1 MLGHISHLRRT
12 LPGITLFLLCGL
24 LCPCVSAQ
32 ERLLP
37 EERKLPFGMLRSDT
51 FGAGWTADGLA
62 NLEIGRFI
70 GRIIDYRFLSDH
82 TGTFSA
88 VELYFIFRTIC
99 DGCYADGDGD
109 IIQIQIRKDDG
120 SPLHLPLSTVLGS
133 TIVQNPFLLW
143 NRLVSFSPSFSLKAG
158 SLYHI
163 VFSNLS
169 SDPVHNYVSINDI
182 YTSVSGSNLQ
192 PATTDTNLA
201 VLLKNAGAA
210 WQINTHHVPI
220 FSLYFD
226 DGFRQGQGYID
237 VRHNSMQV
245 SGSAQVAEVFTVMDA
260 NHTVSSL
267 AVRLD
272 PLSSTG
278 NVQVVLA
285 NALGQPLE
293 TGSFSFSGAN
303 QYSYAWM
310 SYSFPPITLTL
321 GSTYYILLSAQNGGQ
336 FQLSPME
343 QGASFGFLTE
353 NFFSSECEVPSGAIW
368 VGCLGQ
374 TNLDLP
380 FYFR

>member
-1 MLGHISHLRRT
+1 MLGHFSRVRRT
-12 LPGITLFLLCGL
+12 LPAITLFTALSGL
-24 LCPCVSAQ
+24 LSPSVLAQ
-32 ERLLP
+32 
-37 EERKLPFGMLRSDT
+37 KQLPFGMLRSDT

-70 GRIIDYRFLSDH
+70 GRAIDYRFLSDH
-82 TGTFSA
+82 TGTFSGL
-88 VELYFIFRTIC
+88 ELYFVFRTIC
-99 DGCYADGDGD
+99 DGCYADGDGG
-109 IIQIQIRKDDG
+109 IIQIQIRTDDG
-120 SPLHLPLSTVLGS
+120 SPAHLPSNTVLGS
-133 TIVQNPFLLW
+133 TILQNPFLQW
-143 NRLVSFSPSFSLKAG
+143 NRLVGFSPSVSLKAG

-163 VFSNLS
+163 VFTNLS

-201 VLLKNAGAA
+201 VLLKNQGAP
-210 WQINTHHVPI
+210 WQLNTHHVPI
-220 FSLYFD
+220 FSVYFD

-237 VRHNSMQV
+237 VKHNAMQV
-245 SGSAQVAEVFTVMDA
+245 SGTAQVAEVFTVKDD

-267 AVRLD
+267 TVRLD

-278 NVQVVLA
+278 NIQVVLA
-285 NALGQPLE
+285 NAVGQPLE
-293 TGSFSFSGAN
+293 TGVFNFSGAT

-336 FQLSPME
+336 FQVSPME
-343 QGASFGFLTE
+343 QGAYYGFLTE
-353 NFFSSECEVPSGAIW
+353 TFFTSECEVPNGSIW